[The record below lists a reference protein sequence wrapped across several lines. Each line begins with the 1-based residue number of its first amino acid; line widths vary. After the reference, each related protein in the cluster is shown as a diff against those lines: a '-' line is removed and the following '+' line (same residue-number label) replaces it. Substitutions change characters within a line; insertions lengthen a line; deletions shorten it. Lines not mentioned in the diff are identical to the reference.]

1 MQIQINNL
9 PMDYKKY
16 VVAMLIDNN
25 LWYWGSWDD
34 KSKAEQVAKTMPD
47 GVVIEMDS

>member
-1 MQIQINNL
+1 MKVSINNL
-9 PMDYKKY
+9 PISYKKY
-16 VVAMLIDNN
+16 IVAMLVDGEF
-25 LWYWGSWDD
+25 WYWGSWDD

>member
-1 MQIQINNL
+1 MQINNL
-9 PMDYKKY
+9 PTHYKKY
-16 VVAMLIDNN
+16 VIAMLINHE

-34 KSKAEQVAKTMPD
+34 KGKAEQIAKTMPD